1 MLKSKINQYVKNL
14 CSKALIASKLAALNT
29 NKDRNNILKSIAN
42 NLDKD
47 RKNIEKSNSIDINNA
62 YKKKIIICIANKWC
76 ISVTS
81 INMKSS
87 IF

>member
-14 CSKALIASKLAALNT
+14 CNKALIASKLAALNT

-62 YKKKIIICIANKWC
+62 YKKKINRRNIRKFRRFNAF
-76 ISVTS
+76 
-81 INMKSS
+81 
-87 IF
+87 IFGK